1 MYAIAM
7 YMLYKY
13 TYILFI
19 TNYVI
24 QHSTRVSRRMLM
36 GGISASKLRLL
47 IVFGGPPDLKMF
59 LDRYSNS
66 FSIWSCLTTSDRQ
79 NRMVG
84 YETN

>member
-1 MYAIAM
+1 
-7 YMLYKY
+7 
-13 TYILFI
+13 
-19 TNYVI
+19 
-24 QHSTRVSRRMLM
+24 M

-47 IVFGGPPDLKMF
+47 MFFGGPPDLKMF
-59 LDRYSNS
+59 LDRFRYSNS